1 MSEMTAGKALKL
13 FLERKMSINIKG
25 ASQEDMTMLYTIIR
39 VDWRSGDKLDSPRL
53 HHYTQSGYNCY
64 ISCHTDAYGE
74 RYIARST
81 QEHRNLTMTARAFL
95 DLFDISIKE
104 SEIEELFQ

>member
-1 MSEMTAGKALKL
+1 MSEITAEKALKL

-25 ASQEDMTMLYTIIR
+25 ASQEEMSMLYEIIG
-39 VDWRSGDKLDSPRL
+39 VDWRSGDRLDSPRL
-53 HHYTQSGYNCY
+53 HYYTQSGYNCY

-81 QEHRNLTMTARAFL
+81 TQDRNLTMTANAFL
-95 DLFDISIKE
+95 DLFNISVKE

>member
-13 FLERKMSINIKG
+13 FMERKMSINIKG
-25 ASQEDMTMLYTIIR
+25 TSQEDMTMLQKIIGI
-39 VDWRSGDKLDSPRL
+39 DWRSGDKLDSPRL

-64 ISCHTDAYGE
+64 ISNYVDAYGE

-81 QEHRNLTMTARAFL
+81 QQHRILSMTADEFL
-95 DLFDISIKE
+95 GLFDISIKE